1 MTKLIYN
8 NSKDS
13 TFRYAVG
20 GFEVADPTFVLDM
33 DGKRLVFLDHREFGM
48 FESQNTQPNIEA
60 VLANPIWEE
69 AVSMSADER
78 VEVRCGFVILQKYN
92 LFDERLQVPANFPL
106 FMADGLRR
114 LGVKLEAVDS
124 LYPERLQKT
133 EQEVG
138 HIREALIG
146 AQAAFRRI
154 EEVLQESSIVGDEIH
169 WRSEVLTSEVLKI
182 EAERALLDVG
192 MSNDEEMVV
201 SCGSHAAIPHHR
213 GKGALRP
220 HATIVCDIFPRH
232 KKSGY
237 YADMTRTYVKGEPS
251 EQVRKMYQAVA
262 DAQRK
267 GFEIIRTGMS
277 SLDVHDQVEQ
287 VFLDAGFHVGDAGF
301 IHGTGHGLGLDIHE
315 LPFMNRNH
323 NSVMEVGHV
332 VTVEPGLY
340 YPEHGGVRIEDVVVV
355 TPDGVENLTKYPID
369 NWIIS

>member
-1 MTKLIYN
+1 MTKFIYN

-20 GFEVADPTFVLDM
+20 GFEVADPTFVLDV
-33 DGKRLVFLDHREFGM
+33 DGKRFIFLDHREFGM
-48 FESQNTQPNIEA
+48 FASQNTQPNIEA
-60 VLANPIWEE
+60 VLANPVWEE
-69 AVSMSADER
+69 AASMSADER
-78 VEVRCGFVILQKYN
+78 VEVRCGFAILQKYS
-92 LFDERLQVPANFPL
+92 LLDERLQVPANFPL

-114 LGVKLEAVDS
+114 LGAKLDAVDS

-133 EQEVG
+133 EQEVEY
-138 HIREALIG
+138 IREALIG
-146 AQAAFRRI
+146 TQAAFRRI

-169 WRSEVLTSEVLKI
+169 WRGKVLTSEALKA
-182 EAERALLDVG
+182 EAERALLDAG
-192 MSNDEEMVV
+192 MSNDEDMVI
-201 SCGSHAAIPHHR
+201 SCGPHAAIPHHR
-213 GKGALRP
+213 GEGVLRP
-220 HATIVCDIFPRH
+220 HTTIVCDIFPRH
-232 KKSGY
+232 KRSGY

-251 EQVRKMYQAVA
+251 EQIRKMYQAVV

-267 GFEIIRTGMS
+267 GFEIIRSGVG
-277 SLDVHDQVEQ
+277 SLDAHKQVEQ
-287 VFLDAGFHVGDAGF
+287 IFLDTGFHVGDAGF

-315 LPFMNRNH
+315 LPFINRNH

-355 TPDGVENLTKYPID
+355 TPDGVENLTQYPID

>member
-1 MTKLIYN
+1 MIKLTYN

-33 DGKRLVFLDHREFGM
+33 GGKRLIFLDHREFGM
-48 FESQNTQPNIEA
+48 FESQNTRPNIEA

-69 AVSMSADER
+69 AVNMSVDER

-92 LFDERLQVPANFPL
+92 LLDVRLQVPANFPL
-106 FMADGLRR
+106 FMADGLRG
-114 LGVKLEAVDS
+114 LGAKLDAVDS
-124 LYPERLQKT
+124 LYPERLQKSN
-133 EQEVG
+133 EEVE
-138 HIREALIG
+138 HIRAALMG
-146 AQAAFRRI
+146 THAAFQRI
-154 EEVLQESSIVGDEIH
+154 EEVLREARIVGAEIQWQESA
-169 WRSEVLTSEVLKI
+169 LTSETLKA
-182 EAERALLDVG
+182 EAERALLAAG
-192 MSNDEEMVV
+192 MSNDEDMVI
-201 SCGSHAAIPHHR
+201 SCGPHAAIPHHR
-213 GKGALRP
+213 GEGALRP

-251 EQVRKMYQAVA
+251 EQVKKMYQAVV

-267 GFEIIRTGMS
+267 GFEIIRPGTG
-277 SLDVHDQVEQ
+277 SLDVHKQVEQ
-287 VFLDAGFHVGDAGF
+287 VFLNAGFHVGDAGF

-323 NSVMEVGHV
+323 DSVMEVGHV

-340 YPEHGGVRIEDVVVV
+340 YPEHGGVRIEDVVVI
-355 TPDGVENLTKYPID
+355 TPSGVENLTRYPID
-369 NWIIS
+369 KWIIS

>member
-33 DGKRLVFLDHREFGM
+33 NGKRFIFLDHREFGV
-48 FESQNTQPNIEA
+48 FENQNTQPNIEA

-69 AVSMSADER
+69 AVSMPADER

-92 LFDERLQVPANFPL
+92 LLNERLQVPANFPL

-114 LGVKLEAVDS
+114 LGVKLDAVDS
-124 LYPERLQKT
+124 LYPERLRKT
-133 EQEVG
+133 SQEVE
-138 HIREALIG
+138 HIRTALVG
-146 AQAAFRRI
+146 TQAAFRRI
-154 EEVLQESSIVGDEIH
+154 EEVLREARVVGNEIVWNGAA
-169 WRSEVLTSEVLKI
+169 LTSERLKT
-182 EAERALLDVG
+182 EAERALLDAG
-192 MSNDEEMVV
+192 MSNDEEMVI
-201 SCGSHAAIPHHR
+201 SCGPHAAIPHHR
-213 GKGALRP
+213 GEGALRP
-220 HATIVCDIFPRH
+220 RTTIVCDIFPRH

-251 EQVRKMYQAVA
+251 EQVRKMYQAVV
-262 DAQRK
+262 DAQKK
-267 GFEIIRTGMS
+267 GFEVIRSGVE
-277 SLDVHDQVEQ
+277 SLDVHRQVEQ
-287 VFLDAGFHVGDAGF
+287 VFLDAGFHVGDRGF

-323 NSVMEVGHV
+323 DSVMELGHV

-355 TPDGVENLTKYPID
+355 TTDGVENLTQYPID
-369 NWIIS
+369 NWVIS